1 MATLIGLPHELQD
14 LISNFL
20 RNHKQIDGG
29 NAPDH
34 PPSKIDPFSKAPG
47 VASIKAVHSNL
58 KAVPLWKNGE
68 WTARIRQ
75 WRDENLTKLRWK
87 YQYGIL
93 PDKMIKNGWESKI
106 NKEYRSQ
113 NCFVETVVGTTMGTG
128 FVEVP
133 KEYKV
138 IWFVVSLHDLV
149 TGVRPLPHCFGNDG
163 NAHHQADNGTYQLSS
178 RFVPAPTLET
188 LVPVDKRLNWLIE
201 CFMECV
207 LEHWGEKMVEKK
219 RGEKPDF
226 IKEFKNMMDLPS
238 DYELSQTYLFRMFLR
253 ELLVRSEQVHEK
265 EGYFRRSQNI
275 DDLCRHNI
283 NVLK

>member
-1 MATLIGLPHELQD
+1 MATLINLPHEVQD
-14 LISNFL
+14 LISNYF
-20 RNHKQIDGG
+20 R
-29 NAPDH
+29 
-34 PPSKIDPFSKAPG
+34 KIDPFSKAPG
-47 VASIKAVHSNL
+47 VASIKAVHRNF
-58 KAVPLWKNGE
+58 KEVPLWKNHE
-68 WTARIRQ
+68 WKERIRK

-87 YQYGIL
+87 YQHGTL
-93 PDKMIKNGWESKI
+93 PDEMIKMGWESKI
-106 NKEYRSQ
+106 NNEYRSQ
-113 NCFVETVVGTTMGTG
+113 NCFVETIVGTTLGTG
-128 FVEVP
+128 FIPVP

-163 NAHHQADNGTYQLSS
+163 NADHQADNGTYRLTAAN
-178 RFVPAPTLET
+178 FVPAPTLET
-188 LVPVDKRLNWLIE
+188 LIPINKRLNWLKE
-201 CFMECV
+201 CFRECV